1 MYESRIIA
9 QVVRSVEIQNNII
22 KTLSIP
28 RILEQ
33 EISGQ
38 LFRL

>member
-22 KTLSIP
+22 KTLSIA